1 MMYQQNPYQAQQ
13 FQQMPQQTGA
23 FIQVP
28 TEQDAYNWAVAP
40 GNCFTFKIQN
50 KPLVIEKSM
59 GFSNLESP
67 KIDRYKLVKEE
78 VTQEEMGTPKS
89 DYVARSD
96 FDKAIAIISQL
107 RSELDAIKLQIE
119 KKPGRAK
126 KEEVES

>member
-1 MMYQQNPYQAQQ
+1 MYQQNPYQAQQ

-59 GFSNLESP
+59 GFSNLENP
-67 KIDRYKLVKEE
+67 KIVRYNLVREE
-78 VTQEEMGTPKS
+78 IAPEEMASSGYAT
-89 DYVARSD
+89 RSD
-96 FDKAIAIISQL
+96 LDALTASF
-107 RSELDAIKLQIE
+107 RSELDAIKAQIE
-119 KKPGRAK
+119 KKPGRPK
-126 KEEVES
+126 KEEVEA